1 MVKQQKKHSR
11 KKHSSKGFKANFA
24 EARRINA
31 STGYDTC
38 TEQLSPFGGLL
49 AMIKFF
55 DLLKFKEIFDST
67 YQAPSRKPKMGHYL
81 MVVGILMLL
90 FIGFMRDKN
99 HMKYLSECTILI
111 VDDSELNI
119 DILVEAL
126 GNDYDVSVA
135 MDGESALDSVSDDLP
150 DLILLDIMMPG
161 IDGYTVCER
170 LKESEETKNIPVIFL
185 TAMTEE
191 KDETRGLELGAIDYI
206 TKPINPSIVRA
217 RVKNN
222 LELKIAREGL
232 LKQNEILRENARLRD
247 DVERITRHDLKNPL
261 TAVIGMPD
269 MIRLEGNLNG
279 GQDKYLD
286 IIQESGYLMLNMINL
301 SLDLFKMERGAYQFN
316 PRKVDILFVLRK
328 IFVNLQAMAQ
338 SKGVECQIMIFGKP
352 AIQSDSYY
360 IIGEDLLCYSLF
372 ANLIKNAVEA
382 SPKGEVVTVFIDESP
397 DAVIRVHNEGV
408 VPSEIREKF
417 FEKYVTSG
425 KTNGTGLGTYSA
437 KLITE
442 TQGGSIKL
450 QSSPEEGTTIA
461 VCLKKAPEKN
471 EEGNFRHINAVN
483 SEQFSEHQDPNLE
496 TVPPVRVLVVDDDEY
511 NRILLERYLAHP
523 NISIK
528 AVENGEKALI
538 NFYEDNFDVI
548 ILDMEMPGKDGLSVA
563 AEIRRWEKEQTENRK
578 QSWIFAFT
586 AHDDDKTRQKCFDAG
601 CNVFLIKPITKE
613 TLIEMVLSVVS
624 GNEKENRIT
633 QVNQHMDR
641 KNPHLVIL
649 DAELKELIPGFLSKK
664 KQDIE
669 SIYSAIKNKD
679 FRTIQKICHRL
690 KGSFHMYEFL
700 QASRLCHQI
709 EEAAIARELDTM
721 DKTLNLLTDCLDTVK
736 ITYYNDEK

>member
-1 MVKQQKKHSR
+1 MGNH
-11 KKHSSKGFKANFA
+11 
-24 EARRINA
+24 
-31 STGYDTC
+31 
-38 TEQLSPFGGLL
+38 EQLLGFSL
-49 AMIKFF
+49 A
-55 DLLKFKEIFDST
+55 DQQYALRLDS
-67 YQAPSRKPKMGHYL
+67 
-81 MVVGILMLL
+81 VG
-90 FIGFMRDKN
+90 RAARTVEVTPYN
-99 HMKYLSECTILI
+99 HMKNLSECTILI
-111 VDDSELNI
+111 VDDNELNI

-135 MDGESALDSVSDDLP
+135 MDGESALESVSDDLP

-191 KDETRGLELGAIDYI
+191 KDETKGLELGAIDYI

-222 LELKIAREGL
+222 LELKIAREDL

-301 SLDLFKMERGAYQFN
+301 SLDLFKMEHGTYEFN

-338 SKGVECQIMIFGKP
+338 SKGVECQIMILGKP

-382 SPKGEVVTVFIDESP
+382 SPEGEVVTVFIDESP

-461 VCLKKAPEKN
+461 VCLKKAPEKS
-471 EEGNFRHINAVN
+471 EEGNFRHIDGVNNA
-483 SEQFSEHQDPNLE
+483 QLSEHQGPNLE

-538 NFYEDNFDVI
+538 NFYKDIFDVI

-563 AEIRRWEKEQTENRK
+563 AEIRRWEKEQTENRN

-586 AHDDDKTRQKCFDAG
+586 AHDDNKTRQKCFDAG
-601 CNVFLIKPITKE
+601 CNGFLIKPITKE

-624 GNEKENRIT
+624 GNEKDNRIT

-690 KGSFHMYEFL
+690 KGSFHMYEFV

-709 EEAAIARELDTM
+709 EEAAIGRELDTM

-736 ITYYNDEK
+736 ITYYNDDK